1 MCVLFLL
8 SNTTEVDVAIYFLH
22 VSLSLA
28 YKGTNTEIH
37 CIAKK
42 SCILVSKRVM
52 SLTFAISD
60 LSDNEN
66 CFLVQDRRVILELVE
81 VNYAAN
87 QREEGKDYF

>member
-42 SCILVSKRVM
+42 KLYFGVKKGHVSD
-52 SLTFAISD
+52 F
-60 LSDNEN
+60 
-66 CFLVQDRRVILELVE
+66 C
-81 VNYAAN
+81 
-87 QREEGKDYF
+87 YF

>member
-8 SNTTEVDVAIYFLH
+8 SDTTEVDVAIYFLH
-22 VSLSLA
+22 VVFSLA

-42 SCILVSKRVM
+42 ICILVSKRVTF
-52 SLTFAISD
+52 LTSAISD

-66 CFLVQDRRVILELVE
+66 CFCVQDRRVILKLVE
-81 VNYAAN
+81 VNYASN
-87 QREEGKDYF
+87 QREEGKDYS